1 MTEYTSLPPPAHPPQ
16 ALMHNAETRKNAA
29 SNSEVPHYTTGTTVT
44 VWNSPGEVT
53 KPATA
58 QTAFG
63 RTVSD

>member
-1 MTEYTSLPPPAHPPQ
+1 MTQYTPLPLPAHPPQ
-16 ALMHNAETRKNAA
+16 ALMHDAETRKNAA